1 MDKGVVD
8 PLHEQSKSEFTS
20 TVLGFINKFLM
31 EDDDSEEDYNMFQ
44 HHEHEGSSTVLGSI
58 NQFLME
64 EDFEKEYT
72 QFQDSFALQL
82 TEKSFHDV
90 IAHTPLPPPPPP
102 TAVTAITT
110 TLPSSI
116 QHEYQQNYNFVDSPN
131 FSDYSLSSD
140 STSSFE
146 LDPIIDSYNYNY
158 NPFLLPN
165 TPPFSPNNFVSQS
178 NSTIFPS
185 FNNALSHEVLQTEN
199 FEEEHFLNVSQNG
212 SEQVYVDDSGEL
224 SELFDKVLVLGTKF
238 TKGPLQNT
246 SFQQN
251 EELSNRFY
259 GSRRQRSYEEVVDLR
274 TLLMLCAQSI
284 SCNDI
289 SNANQLLNQIKKHS
303 SPTGDGTQ
311 RLAHFFGNALEAR
324 LAGTGSHVYRALSSK
339 KKSAADMVKA
349 YQVYSSACPFEK
361 LAIMFSNDAILNVA
375 KETESLHIIDF
386 GVGYGFKWLG
396 FIYRLSK
403 RSGGPPKLRITGI
416 DLPNSLER
424 VNETGLRLSSY
435 CKRFNV
441 PFEYNGIAKNWES
454 IKVQD
459 FKIRKNEFVAV
470 TCVFKFENLPDETVV
485 SENPRGA
492 VLDLIKKANP
502 NIFIHSIVNGGY
514 DAPFFV
520 TRFKE
525 AVFYYS
531 ALFDMLDNNN
541 VEREDPVRLMFEGD
555 VWGKDIMNVIACEGC
570 DRVERPETYMHW
582 HSRHMGNGF
591 RSLKLDKQI
600 INKLKCKLRDDAY
613 NSDFLFEVKE
623 NWMLQG
629 WKGRILFGSSCWIP
643 T

>member
-1 MDKGVVD
+1 MDKRVVG
-8 PLHEQSKSEFTS
+8 PHHEHSESEFSS
-20 TVLGFINKFLM
+20 TISTILGFINKFLM
-31 EDDDSEEDYNMFQ
+31 EDDDIEEDYNMFQ
-44 HHEHEGSSTVLGSI
+44 HHEHEESSTVLGSI

-72 QFQDSFALQL
+72 MFQDSFALQL

-90 IAHTPLPPPPPP
+90 IVHTPPAAAGLPYSSSSSSSYSYS
-102 TAVTAITT
+102 
-110 TLPSSI
+110 SSI
-116 QHEYQQNYNFVDSPN
+116 KHRQNYNYVHSPN
-131 FSDYSLSSD
+131 FSDYSFSSG

-146 LDPIIDSYNYNY
+146 PDPIIDSYNYNN
-158 NPFLLPN
+158 NPFLLP
-165 TPPFSPNNFVSQS
+165 TTLPFPPNNFVSQS
-178 NSTIFPS
+178 NPTLFPS
-185 FNNALSHEVLQTEN
+185 FNNALSHEVFKTEN
-199 FEEEHFLNVSQNG
+199 FEEEHFLNVS
-212 SEQVYVDDSGEL
+212 EQVKVDDNSEL
-224 SELFDKVLVLGTKF
+224 SELFDKLLLGTKV
-238 TKGPLQNT
+238 TKGPHQNT

-251 EELSNRFY
+251 EELSNRF
-259 GSRRQRSYEEVVDLR
+259 GGFRRKRSYEEVVDLR

-311 RLAHFFGNALEAR
+311 RLAYFFGNALEAR
-324 LAGTGSHVYRALSSK
+324 LAGTGSKIYRALSSK
-339 KKSAADMVKA
+339 KKSAADMIRA

-361 LAIMFSNDAILNVA
+361 LAIIFSNNAILNEA

-386 GVGYGFKWLG
+386 GVGYGFKWPA
-396 FIYRLSK
+396 FIHRLSK

-424 VNETGLRLSSY
+424 VKETGLRLASY

-454 IKVQD
+454 IKVED
-459 FKIRKNEFVAV
+459 FNIRKNEFVAV
-470 TCVFKFENLPDETVV
+470 NCLFKFENLLDETVV
-485 SENPRGA
+485 SENPKGA
-492 VLDLIKKANP
+492 VLDLIRKTNP

-514 DAPFFV
+514 DEPFFV

-525 AVFYYS
+525 AVFHYS

-570 DRVERPETYMHW
+570 DRVERPETYRHW
-582 HSRHMGNGF
+582 HSRHIGNGF
-591 RSLKLDKQI
+591 RSLKLNKQI
-600 INKLKCKLRDDAY
+600 IDKLKGRLRNDAY
-613 NSDFLFEVKE
+613 NSDFLFEVNE

-629 WKGRILFGSSCWIP
+629 WKGRILFGSSCWVP
-643 T
+643 A